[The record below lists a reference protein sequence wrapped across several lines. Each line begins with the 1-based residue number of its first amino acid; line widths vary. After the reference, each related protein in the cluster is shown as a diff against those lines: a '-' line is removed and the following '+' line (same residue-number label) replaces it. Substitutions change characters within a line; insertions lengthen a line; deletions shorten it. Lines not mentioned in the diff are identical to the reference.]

1 MRAIFGLAISLGVA
15 LSFPVGGAT
24 HDDGFYDQPVWFDW
38 NKLTLAAEIIPPE
51 HGQLFNNNFLLNN
64 LDPAELNPCTS
75 SYTRAMRD
83 VVADWK
89 LAIQTWGSAH
99 LKNDL
104 QINAHI
110 LGCDAGA
117 PFTSPEIVVAT
128 YEASGPVLGAS
139 VSGDPCLVTMS
150 RLGTVGL
157 SGNVTGR
164 SFNYED
170 MYSVI
175 AHEFGHCLGQGH
187 TGDLDG
193 GAAGDPGHPNEDV
206 MEGSYGH
213 PIGSAQSHKH
223 CPSNLN
229 VKVMEEV
236 FDGQGGDGGDI
247 VSIAV
252 SQYAKLCP

>member
-1 MRAIFGLAISLGVA
+1 MRAAILLTLAALLASLA
-15 LSFPVGGAT
+15 PGGFAT
-24 HDDGFYDQPVWFDW
+24 HADGSYDQPVWFDW
-38 NKLTLAAEIIPPE
+38 GQTNLRAEIIPPE
-51 HGQLFNNNFLLNN
+51 HGQLFNNNLVLNN
-64 LDPAELNPCTS
+64 LDPAEANPCTS

-89 LAIQTWGSAH
+89 LAVQTWGSTN
-99 LKNDL
+99 LKNNL
-104 QINAHI
+104 QISAHV
-110 LGCDAGA
+110 LGCDPGA
-117 PFTSPEIVVAT
+117 PFTSPEILVAT
-128 YEASGPVLGAS
+128 YETSGPVLGVS
-139 VSGDPCLVTMS
+139 MSGDPCMVLMS
-150 RLGTVGL
+150 RLGTIQL
-157 SGNVTGR
+157 SGQVTGR

-193 GAAGDPGHPNEDV
+193 GVAGDPGHPDEDT

-213 PIGSAQSHKH
+213 PIGSVQSHKH

-236 FDGQGGDGGDI
+236 FDGQGGDAGRI
-247 VSIAV
+247 VSMAV